1 MAEEE
6 VTREFAEK
14 EKRIISIVRLGSLC
28 VAAVFVVATVTS
40 FVNQDSQDTKWA
52 LFTVMLITTV
62 QAVLPFFNR
71 KNWIIGIVKRNLK
84 KRQLT
89 ELDRRKSKYISIV
102 K

>member
-1 MAEEE
+1 
-6 VTREFAEK
+6 
-14 EKRIISIVRLGSLC
+14 
-28 VAAVFVVATVTS
+28 
-40 FVNQDSQDTKWA
+40 
-52 LFTVMLITTV
+52 MLITTV